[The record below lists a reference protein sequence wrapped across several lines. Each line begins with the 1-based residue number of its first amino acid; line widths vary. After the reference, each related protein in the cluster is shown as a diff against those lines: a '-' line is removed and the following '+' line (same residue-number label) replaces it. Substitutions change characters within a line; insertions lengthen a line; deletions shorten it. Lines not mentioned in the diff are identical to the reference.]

1 MARKDVQHFWDG
13 NAWHEAVHH
22 HFGETLNFFLLRVR
36 PFEPDRVK
44 LALEALC
51 KEHRLASVRGYRIFG
66 QHDVLIRA
74 WLHASLV
81 ERFRRWLEHGQYIAG
96 VDRLL
101 HFSVDDIGAR
111 WYFSNPSSPELRLL
125 RHLGP
130 DKIQKIE
137 DGLDPELYHRARQAR
152 LIAVRERKASHKGR
166 ITFFVTLKFPGAEL
180 DLTKRRF
187 VVSQLK
193 EFFNDNADFK
203 YYAVDYGHGFCD
215 FIVKAEVSDFF
226 RIQSLP
232 NWIGETFKGDG
243 ASTETYLSHSTHEIF
258 GNTRLSPATFDE
270 LKGQDLFARSILPEM
285 YPKSSDTA
293 EEIEQYLTQKRNQD
307 ISSGARNFLHDFLL
321 GAYKRKSSHMAAV
334 LYQFC
339 RVIER
344 YLRENHEEYLGRL
357 HLDRQQIY
365 ARANISRA
373 PDKVTLTDL
382 FAVYTIALTE
392 QQRPLKVTGGW
403 QRFVDLRNDLAHA
416 NDRLLM
422 EWKESADTVLAFWQY
437 LSILL
442 KEIESVIV
450 RHDDEVREFFAPDQ

>member
-1 MARKDVQHFWDG
+1 LSRKATEQFWDG

-22 HFGETLNFFLLRVR
+22 YFGETLNFFLLRVR

-51 KEHRLASVRGYRIFG
+51 KEHRLASVRAYRIFG

-96 VDRLL
+96 IDRLL

-111 WYFSNPSSPELRLL
+111 WYFSNTTAPELRLL
-125 RHLGP
+125 RHLEP

-137 DGLDPELYHRARQAR
+137 DGLDAGLYDRALKAR
-152 LIAVRERKASHKGR
+152 LIVVRTPDPRPKQR
-166 ITFFVTLKFPGAEL
+166 ITFFVTLKFPGTEL

-187 VVSQLK
+187 VVQQLR
-193 EFFNDNADFK
+193 EFLNGNPDFK

-215 FIVKAEVSDFF
+215 FIIKAENSDYFK
-226 RIQSLP
+226 IQSLP

-285 YPKSSDTA
+285 YPKASNTA

-307 ISSGARNFLHDFLL
+307 ISAGARNFLHDFLL

-357 HLDRQQIY
+357 HLDRLQIY
-365 ARANISRA
+365 TRANISRT

-392 QQRPLKVTGGW
+392 QQRPLKVPGGW

-416 NDRLLM
+416 NDRLLV
-422 EWKESADTVLAFWQY
+422 EWKESADTILAFWHY
-437 LSILL
+437 LSIIL
-442 KEIESVIV
+442 KEIESVLG